1 MEKKGKNEPAWDR
14 KNEKENIFTIVWV
27 RTFEY
32 VTDPELTNSFRRL
45 EKIKPKMFSAISC
58 QR

>member
-32 VTDPELTNSFRRL
+32 VTDPELIK
-45 EKIKPKMFSAISC
+45 EKDWFSDWLTDLGHKPNF
-58 QR
+58 

>member
-1 MEKKGKNEPAWDR
+1 MEKNSKNEPAWDR

-32 VTDPELTNSFRRL
+32 VTDPEVIK
-45 EKIKPKMFSAISC
+45 EKDW
-58 QR
+58 

>member
-32 VTDPELTNSFRRL
+32 VTDPELIK
-45 EKIKPKMFSAISC
+45 EKDW
-58 QR
+58 